1 MQTPQE
7 LAAGK
12 SIQLCA
18 DQIVIRGFEVV
29 GAPGFEPTSGIHAV
43 PQSDHNLLTN
53 KLQLAAVENPSPT
66 DSAAKP
72 QPGDSK
78 THNLYAE
85 SMPMTGYETLARVVA
100 GWPSLSP
107 EEQQR
112 ILAIVQG
119 KSPA

>member
-1 MQTPQE
+1 MNRGVSSRKAAEVYQE
-7 LAAGK
+7 G
-12 SIQLCA
+12 
-18 DQIVIRGFEVV
+18 
-29 GAPGFEPTSGIHAV
+29 GAPRFERTFEIHAV
-43 PQSDHNLLTN
+43 PQSDHNSLTN
-53 KLQLAAVENPSPT
+53 KPQLAAVENPSRT

-72 QPGDSK
+72 QSGDSK

-107 EEQQR
+107 EEQQH

-119 KSPA
+119 TSPA